1 MTHPCCQQ
9 CLCECPQTFLTLQCP
24 LPCAYGRRM
33 LTYLSALPGKQSS
46 MCMPTLHQS
55 SASIPQQIAL
65 ACQSRCRRSWS
76 QQSEQSLVMHRS
88 TCCMAQT
95 HGQTAQGQLQPRT
108 AQWQTAPPCQPH
120 QQRQLRQPP
129 DGQTGSTN
137 QPQSTGKCP
146 LQPLGG
152 LNEPPRTPL
161 STASV
166 SQCQWA
172 PGEAE
177 AGGIVC
183 SPASWAMA
191 CHCSARDTPCYPGRG
206 CTLV

>member
-9 CLCECPQTFLTLQCP
+9 CLCWCPQTFLTLQCP
-24 LPCAYGRRM
+24 LPCAYGRKL
-33 LTYLSALPGKQSS
+33 LTYRSTLPGKQSS

-76 QQSEQSLVMHRS
+76 RQSEQSLVMHRS

-95 HGQTAQGQLQPRT
+95 QGQTAQEQLQPRT
-108 AQWQTAPPCQPH
+108 AQWQTAPPCQAH

-129 DGQTGSTN
+129 DGQHKPAAEYWKVPSAAPGV
-137 QPQSTGKCP
+137 
-146 LQPLGG
+146 

-161 STASV
+161 SIASV

-191 CHCSARDTPCYPGRG
+191 CHCFPRDTPCYPGRG